1 MNLTDI
7 TAMASQ
13 ILMEAAE
20 ADMPEPRT
28 CTTQYFGDRAEVS
41 LQMSKFDDVQAWAEY
56 MHTKYEYSETE
67 SFNYETLSGTRVVGF
82 ANARSELHTHYI
94 GETEYPY
101 TVNAYH
107 NEPITADTAQTAL
120 FPAADADPE
129 DGPTE

>member
-28 CTTQYFGDRAEVS
+28 CTTSYFGDRAQVS
-41 LQMSKFDDVQAWAEY
+41 LQMGSFADVQAWADY
-56 MHTKYEYSETE
+56 MHVKYEYHESET
-67 SFNYETLSGTRVVGF
+67 FNYSTLAGTRMVGF
-82 ANARSELHTHYI
+82 ANAQSELHTHYI
-94 GETEYPY
+94 GDTEYPY

-107 NEPITADTAQTAL
+107 NDPVTEDAAQTAL

-129 DGPTE
+129 DRPTE

>member
-28 CTTQYFGDRAEVS
+28 CTTSYFGDRASVS
-41 LQMSKFDDVQAWAEY
+41 LQMSSFADVQAWADY
-56 MHTKYEYSETE
+56 MHVEYKYSETE
-67 SFNYETLSGTRVVGF
+67 TFNYSTLQGTRVVGF
-82 ANARSELHTHYI
+82 ANAQSELHTHYV

-101 TVNAYH
+101 TVDAYH
-107 NEPITADTAQTAL
+107 NEPITTDTEQTAL
-120 FPAADADPE
+120 FE
-129 DGPTE
+129 DTSDHYPSTEGT